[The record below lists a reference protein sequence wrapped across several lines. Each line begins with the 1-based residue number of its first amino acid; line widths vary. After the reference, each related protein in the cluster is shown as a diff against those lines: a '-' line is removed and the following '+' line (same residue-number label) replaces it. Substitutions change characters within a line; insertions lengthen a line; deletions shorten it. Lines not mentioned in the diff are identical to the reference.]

1 MEQLKDLHR
10 SRQLILGAG
19 VLLLIFTF
27 FSWQSVEFAGV
38 EVASRNA
45 WHGFWGVLLGLAT
58 VAILIW
64 VGARTANVAVP
75 ENVPDGMITAALG
88 LVVFLCALLKNLT
101 DDYSAWASYVGLVL
115 AALVAVGAWMAFQ
128 ESGESL
134 PQIPTRTRLPR
145 RAEPRLPRRPL
156 PARMY
161 RPSRCRRRPTKSR
174 RRPLPAQ
181 DLPDANLP
189 VSCEPSAHV
198 DGSGSL

>member
-1 MEQLKDLHR
+1 MDKLTSLHR

-58 VAILIW
+58 IAILLW
-64 VGARTANVAVP
+64 VGLRAADVAMP
-75 ENVPDGMITAALG
+75 ESLPDGLVTAALG

-101 DDYSAWASYVGLVL
+101 DDYSAWASYVGLIL
-115 AALVAVGAWMAFQ
+115 AALVAVGAFMAFQ

-134 PQIPTRTRLPR
+134 PQMPTRTAAATGGGAAAATTAPP
-145 RAEPRLPRRPL
+145 AEA
-156 PARMY
+156 PAA
-161 RPSRCRRRPTKSR
+161 PSE
-174 RRPLPAQ
+174 PA
-181 DLPDANLP
+181 P
-189 VSCEPSAHV
+189 SEPPASESG
-198 DGSGSL
+198 DEPPPGSGPA

>member
-1 MEQLKDLHR
+1 MEQLKALTR

-27 FSWQSVEFAGV
+27 FHWQSVEFAGV

-58 VAILIW
+58 IALLLW
-64 VGARTANVAVP
+64 VGARAANVAMP
-75 ENVPDGMITAALG
+75 ESLPDGLVTAALG

-115 AALVAVGAWMAFQ
+115 AALVAVGAFMAFQ

-134 PQIPTRTRLPR
+134 PQIPMQRPAAAKPAATPPP
-145 RAEPRLPRRPL
+145 AET
-156 PARMY
+156 PAA
-161 RPSRCRRRPTKSR
+161 PPET
-174 RRPLPAQ
+174 P
-181 DLPDANLP
+181 
-189 VSCEPSAHV
+189 PSAPEEEPPSSPA
-198 DGSGSL
+198 GTGTT